1 MLRHTAVAGFWTHD
15 GERVRGAAL
24 HKDEQDG
31 GLPTIWAAA
40 RLLARAECA
49 GPDGGG

>member
-24 HKDEQDG
+24 HKDDAG
-31 GLPTIWAAA
+31 RRTADDLGSRTVTGSS
-40 RLLARAECA
+40 RMCRA
-49 GPDGGG
+49 